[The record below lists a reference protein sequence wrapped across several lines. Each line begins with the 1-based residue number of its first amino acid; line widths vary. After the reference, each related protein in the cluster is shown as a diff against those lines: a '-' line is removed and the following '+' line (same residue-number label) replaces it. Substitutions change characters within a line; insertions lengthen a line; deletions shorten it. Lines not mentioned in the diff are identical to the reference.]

1 MLRQS
6 VVLVRAMSRYAPVL
20 ARPSIARL
28 STAAAR
34 TPSLSRSAT
43 WSFSSLV
50 LIQQRLRCSLSLS
63 LTRTANYEY
72 ILLEKKD
79 NVAVITLNRPKAL
92 NALCTPLFRNI
103 NAALDDIEADATVR
117 SRPPMTHLEPI
128 ASSNDPRGP
137 LIRPLSVCVV

>member
-1 MLRQS
+1 
-6 VVLVRAMSRYAPVL
+6 MSRYAPVL

-34 TPSLSRSAT
+34 TPSLSRSAPG
-43 WSFSSLV
+43 SSSSLV
-50 LIQQRLRCSLSLS
+50 LIQQRLRCSRS

-128 ASSNDPRGP
+128 AASNDPRGP